1 MSQDASSHPVLWG
14 SSPTASVPDRS
25 PAASLSAQTR
35 SVESHADQLLDEV
48 FEDVEQLLEHIDPVI
63 DRTGL
68 SSAHDDDRQNVDAHP
83 TLDETAVAS
92 PLGRSVSLAV
102 SGAIAPMAV
111 EAPDSL
117 TTTAEVSQSPSPVPQ
132 AQRPYDRLL
141 LGAGCLSVL
150 ATLGIW
156 VGSRTFQRPAST
168 QATVPPA
175 ATPSPQDAASDFA
188 DYVQRSLQRLGQS
201 SATSGEQPPL
211 TPVHPGT
218 LPTVAVPGTSPSPS
232 LQRPSSGLQRLY
244 TPVLP
249 PVPLP
254 NRSATAKSPGVKSA
268 PHGANAPGRSPSV
281 AAVPSAPVVQGTLVG
296 VLDLGE
302 NSAALIEIKGVTQR
316 FRPGESIN
324 ASGWI
329 LVEVSNNQAIIRRN
343 GEVRS
348 VFIGQT
354 F

>member
-14 SSPTASVPDRS
+14 SSPTASAPDRS

-63 DRTGL
+63 DPTGL
-68 SSAHDDDRQNVDAHP
+68 SSSQPDNVQLDHA
-83 TLDETAVAS
+83 LDEPAS
-92 PLGRSVSLAV
+92 ASSLGRSGSLTTV
-102 SGAIAPMAV
+102 SGAIAPRAA
-111 EAPDSL
+111 EDCITSAITSETPPD
-117 TTTAEVSQSPSPVPQ
+117 PSP
-132 AQRPYDRLL
+132 AAETQRPYDRLL

-156 VGSRTFQRPAST
+156 LGSRALQRPPSP
-168 QATVPPA
+168 QANMPPA
-175 ATPSPQDAASDFA
+175 ATPSPQDAASEFA

-201 SATSGEQPPL
+201 SSTSGEQLPL
-211 TPVHPGT
+211 APVNSGT
-218 LPTVAVPGTSPSPS
+218 LPTVSVPTTSPSPS

-254 NRSATAKSPGVKSA
+254 NRAATATLPGGQAGSNGAKSS
-268 PHGANAPGRSPSV
+268 GRSPSV
-281 AAVPSAPVVQGTLVG
+281 AAVPSVPVVQGTLVG

-324 ASGWI
+324 ASGWT